1 MLIDWL
7 SKKELKDSDS
17 LIISGAA
24 VIIFAVSVL
33 IIDAILLWNLNSLL
47 LVGMAVIAGAIGFFV
62 AKTSPIMI
70 KVIPPV
76 VFVCVTAVLSNELYH
91 SYTFEK
97 DRTEFLE
104 KTDNCHA
111 LGLQIVNKASGTPV
125 CMQRHTLA
133 NNKYCSYFRDNE
145 WFCKTF
151 NHADVIA
158 KPKGHILHQVV
169 MVE

>member
-7 SKKELKDSDS
+7 SKKDLKDSDS
-17 LIISGAA
+17 VIIKVAA
-24 VIIFAVSVL
+24 VVIFAVAVF
-33 IIDAILLWNLNSLL
+33 ILNEIFYWQLSLL
-47 LVGMAVIAGAIGFFV
+47 SLTVICVIAGAIGFFV
-62 AKTSPIMI
+62 AKTSPIVI

-76 VFVCVTAVLSNELYH
+76 VFVCVTAVLSNELYQ

-97 DRTEFLE
+97 DRAEFLE

-111 LGLQIVNKASGTPV
+111 LGLQIVNKASWPPV

-158 KPKGHILHQVV
+158 KSEGSELPIRY
-169 MVE
+169 

>member
-7 SKKELKDSDS
+7 SKKELKDWDS
-17 LIISGAA
+17 VIINGAA
-24 VIIFAVSVL
+24 VFIFAVSVL
-33 IIDAILLWNLNSLL
+33 IIDAIFLWNLNSLL
-47 LVGMAVIAGAIGFFV
+47 LAGMSVIAGAIGFFV
-62 AKTSPIMI
+62 AKTSPIVI

-76 VFVCVTAVLSNELYH
+76 VFICATALLSNEIYQ
-91 SYTFEK
+91 SYPFEK
-97 DRTEFLE
+97 KRTEFLE

-111 LGLQIVNKASGTPV
+111 LGLQIVNKASWTPV
-125 CMQRHTLA
+125 CMQREALA
-133 NNKYCSYFRDNE
+133 NNQHCSYFRDNE

-158 KPKGHILHQVV
+158 KPEGHILHQVV